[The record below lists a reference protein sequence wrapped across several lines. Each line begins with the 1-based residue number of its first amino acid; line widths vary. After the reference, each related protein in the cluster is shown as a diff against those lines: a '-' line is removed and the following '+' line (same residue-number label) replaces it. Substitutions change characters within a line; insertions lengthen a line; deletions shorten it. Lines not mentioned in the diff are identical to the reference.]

1 MAAPAADRRDGGP
14 VADAPTGT
22 GLPLPAGATALAR
35 LSGSVGV
42 VPEPDAEGPTEGDAL
57 LEPLVR
63 DGEVVATF
71 DLEAAVERARSEA
84 RAVGFRDHPDRTA

>member
-1 MAAPAADRRDGGP
+1 MPDGGHH
-14 VADAPTGT
+14 VT
-22 GLPLPAGATALAR
+22 LA
-35 LSGSVGV
+35 
-42 VPEPDAEGPTEGDAL
+42 DAEGPTEGDAI

-63 DGEVVATF
+63 DGEVVAAF